1 MLSFKIRFYP
11 PEFVCHDASKSIV
24 EAFQYLKDGS
34 EKGFESYQFKL
45 RNKFKEYRRLK
56 DDELINDKRKKH
68 ATQLTGKIYIK
79 VFVYLNLRI

>member
-1 MLSFKIRFYP
+1 MLSFQIRFYP
-11 PEFVCHDASKSIV
+11 PKFVYHDASKSIV
-24 EAFQYLKDGS
+24 EAFQYLKDDS

-56 DDELINDKRKKH
+56 DDESIIGKRKKH
-68 ATQLTGKIYIK
+68 ATQLTGKIYTK